1 MLDIIHHIKIDI
13 SRGKGHNL
21 RRYLIRPAFP
31 TVLECIRHAA
41 VRSERTGRQRTGWKG
56 DKWKQPG
63 LLPSQGKTT
72 VLTQNPV
79 GIGNRA
85 LTGIDKP
92 EILCYAGTVKI
103 YSSTFVIIQF
113 LHNSLHYIHD
123 LTKKDLDKSIVY
135 IENGHVSNRHTGD
148 GPSGI
153 VLETLRSDPARISD
167 KLAYLTKTDDGRIL
181 KSSTLYIRN
190 DESRIAYIFSMNFD
204 ITSLLA
210 AENLIHGLLRTKPE
224 ADSGPDEADTPQRIT
239 HNVTELLDL
248 LIEQAIAKVG
258 KPVALMNKDDKI
270 AVVQYLNNAGAF
282 LITKSGDKVSSLL
295 GISKFTLYS
304 YMDKG

>member
-1 MLDIIHHIKIDI
+1 MTDMLTKKAGEAMEQILHFLKQLAH
-13 SRGKGHNL
+13 GL
-21 RRYLIRPAFP
+21 
-31 TVLECIRHAA
+31 AA
-41 VRSERTGRQRTGWKG
+41 QF
-56 DKWKQPG
+56 
-63 LLPSQGKTT
+63 
-72 VLTQNPV
+72 
-79 GIGNRA
+79 GNSC
-85 LTGIDKP
+85 
-92 EILCYAGTVKI
+92 EV
-103 YSSTFVIIQF
+103 V
-113 LHNSLHYIHD
+113 IHD

-153 VLETLRSDPARISD
+153 VLETLRSDPGRLKD
-167 KLAYLTKTDDGRIL
+167 KLAYLTRTDDGRIL

-190 DESRIAYIFSMNFD
+190 EEGKIVYIFSMNYD
-204 ITSLLA
+204 ITTLLA
-210 AENLIHGLLRTKPE
+210 AENSIRGLVQTEPE
-224 ADSGPDEADTPQRIT
+224 DSPGEDASDSPQRIT

-248 LIEQAIAKVG
+248 LIEQAIARVG
-258 KPVALMNKDDKI
+258 KPVAMMNKDDKV

>member
-1 MLDIIHHIKIDI
+1 MTDMLTKKAGEAMEQILHFLKQLAH
-13 SRGKGHNL
+13 GL
-21 RRYLIRPAFP
+21 
-31 TVLECIRHAA
+31 AA
-41 VRSERTGRQRTGWKG
+41 QF
-56 DKWKQPG
+56 
-63 LLPSQGKTT
+63 
-72 VLTQNPV
+72 
-79 GIGNRA
+79 GNSC
-85 LTGIDKP
+85 
-92 EILCYAGTVKI
+92 EV
-103 YSSTFVIIQF
+103 V
-113 LHNSLHYIHD
+113 IHD

-153 VLETLRSDPARISD
+153 VLETLRSDPGRLKD
-167 KLAYLTKTDDGRIL
+167 KLAYLTRTDDGRIL

-190 DESRIAYIFSMNFD
+190 EEGKIVYIFSMNYD
-204 ITSLLA
+204 ITTLLA
-210 AENLIHGLLRTKPE
+210 AENSIRGLVQTEPE
-224 ADSGPDEADTPQRIT
+224 NSPGEDASDSPQRIT

-248 LIEQAIAKVG
+248 LIEQAITRVG
-258 KPVALMNKDDKI
+258 KPVAMMNKDDKV

>member
-1 MLDIIHHIKIDI
+1 MDPKLDFLKQLAH
-13 SRGKGHNL
+13 GL
-21 RRYLIRPAFP
+21 
-31 TVLECIRHAA
+31 A
-41 VRSERTGRQRTGWKG
+41 VQFG
-56 DKWKQPG
+56 
-63 LLPSQGKTT
+63 
-72 VLTQNPV
+72 
-79 GIGNRA
+79 
-85 LTGIDKP
+85 
-92 EILCYAGTVKI
+92 
-103 YSSTFVIIQF
+103 SSCEVV
-113 LHNSLHYIHD
+113 IHD

-135 IENGHVSNRHTGD
+135 IENGQVSNRHTGD

-153 VLETLRSDPARISD
+153 VFETLRSDPGKIND
-167 KLAYLTKTDDGRIL
+167 KLAYLTRTDDGRIL

-190 DESRIAYIFSMNFD
+190 EKGRIAYIFSVNYD
-204 ITSLLA
+204 ITALLA
-210 AENLIHGLLRTKPE
+210 AENSIRSLIQTTPE
-224 ADSGPDEADTPQRIT
+224 ENPDSSDTPQKIT

-258 KPVALMNKDDKI
+258 KPVALMNKDDKV

>member
-1 MLDIIHHIKIDI
+1 MMDLETHRRHTFSPVI
-13 SRGKGHNL
+13 RGIERAGGAMDQKLNFLKQLAHGL
-21 RRYLIRPAFP
+21 
-31 TVLECIRHAA
+31 A
-41 VRSERTGRQRTGWKG
+41 VQF
-56 DKWKQPG
+56 
-63 LLPSQGKTT
+63 
-72 VLTQNPV
+72 
-79 GIGNRA
+79 GNSC
-85 LTGIDKP
+85 
-92 EILCYAGTVKI
+92 EV
-103 YSSTFVIIQF
+103 V
-113 LHNSLHYIHD
+113 IHD

-190 DESRIAYIFSMNFD
+190 DEGRIAYIFSVNFD

-295 GISKFTLYS
+295 GISKFTLYG